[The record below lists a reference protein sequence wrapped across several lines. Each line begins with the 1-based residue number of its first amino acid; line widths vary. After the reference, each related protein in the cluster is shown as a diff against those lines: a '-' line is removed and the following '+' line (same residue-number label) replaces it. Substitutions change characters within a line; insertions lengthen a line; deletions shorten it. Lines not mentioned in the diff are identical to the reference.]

1 MMAKGVLFAI
11 GVVLMGGVVWAG
23 AAEWKAPASVR
34 ATKNPVDAVTGVKLG
49 EALFRENCVICHG
62 KAGTGD
68 GEAAAAMKPRP
79 RSLVEKAVQAQTD
92 GELFWKI
99 SEGRGA
105 MPGWKSLS
113 EKERWSLVHYIRAL
127 AGKK

>member
-1 MMAKGVLFAI
+1 MGQRFLVAI
-11 GVVLMGGVVWAG
+11 GIMLMAGLAWAG
-23 AAEWKAPASVR
+23 VAEWKAPASVK
-34 ATKNPVDAVTGVKLG
+34 ATKNPVEKATGVKLG

-62 KAGTGD
+62 KTGKGD

-79 RSLVEKAVQAQTD
+79 KSLIDRSVQAQTD

-99 SEGRGA
+99 SEGREA
-105 MPGWKSLS
+105 MPGWKSIS
-113 EKERWSLVHYIRAL
+113 EKERWSLVHHIRAL